1 MDRTHFLATQAFPH
15 DRHGAAT
22 RAEIDA
28 IYDVHGLEIFARASR
43 LRRSVGALAARF
55 GTVAQR
61 KRDLAPATPGR

>member
-1 MDRTHFLATQAFPH
+1 MDRTHFLAAQAFPR
-15 DRHGAAT
+15 DRHGLAT

-28 IYDVHGLEIFARASR
+28 FYDAHGLEIFARASR

-61 KRDLAPATPGR
+61 KRDLAPATQGR

>member
-61 KRDLAPATPGR
+61 KRDLAPATQGR

>member
-1 MDRTHFLATQAFPH
+1 MDRTHFLAAQAFPR

-28 IYDVHGLEIFARASR
+28 FYDAHGLEIFARASR
-43 LRRSVGALAARF
+43 LRRSVRALLARY

>member
-28 IYDVHGLEIFARASR
+28 FYDAHGLEIFARASR